1 MSMPAPPPG
10 GTIRFSA
17 SIVFVADPG
26 SLIFKS
32 TDPPGRSIGLGDAH
46 AKTASDLPQD
56 IGWANLAKWMLAE
69 AMTMLT
75 DATTGIIGCVG
86 YCWLSREATTP
97 TAITKYAKAI
107 AYSWLDPS
115 AIGLYVKSRIR
126 VIIDTTIIPIIY
138 INKLFK
144 SLGIARIADLRTVN
158 TCYPL

>member
-10 GTIRFSA
+10 GTIRFRA

-32 TDPPGRSIGLGDAH
+32 TDPPAASIGLVDAH
-46 AKTASDLPQD
+46 ATTASDLLQD
-56 IGWANLAKWMLAE
+56 IGWANLAKWMLAD

-86 YCWLSREATTP
+86 CCWLSREATTP

-107 AYSWLDPS
+107 AYSWLAPS
-115 AIGLYVKSRIR
+115 AIGLYVSSRIR
-126 VIIDTTIIPIIY
+126 VIIDTTITPTIY
-138 INKLFK
+138 TNELFE
-144 SLGIARIADLRTVN
+144 SLDITKIAELRTGN
-158 TCYPL
+158 TRLPL